1 MTLEMGQDDGEVV
14 VCIVRAYDV
23 IRYVASAFHR
33 KPGFALGI
41 HDVHF
46 SNGGEAVVF
55 GGLEMGGGVG
65 ASVSVSRIAFHDSSF
80 HTLYEVFNQ

>member
-55 GGLEMGGGVG
+55 GGVG

-80 HTLYEVFNQ
+80 YTLYEVFNQ